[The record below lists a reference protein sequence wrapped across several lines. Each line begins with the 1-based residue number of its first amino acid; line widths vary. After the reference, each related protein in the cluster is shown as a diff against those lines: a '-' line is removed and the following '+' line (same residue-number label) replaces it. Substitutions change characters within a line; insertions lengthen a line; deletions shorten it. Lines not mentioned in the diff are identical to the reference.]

1 MVMTMLIDSYGRPV
15 TNLRIS
21 VTQRCNLACPFCH
34 KEGDERETD
43 YEMTPREIQ
52 KIVSIATS
60 LGIDKI
66 KLTGGEPLLRNDIVE
81 IVRRI
86 HEVHSVKDI
95 GITTN
100 GILLKEL
107 AKSLNNSGLDRVNIS
122 LGSIRRETY
131 LKISG
136 VDALNQVLLGVSEAI
151 RVGLKPVKLN
161 MVVLRGVND
170 DQVWEMLDFSR
181 KEDLILQ
188 LIEVEADRSDS
199 KYYRLYH
206 TDFSSIEAILE
217 DKAGKVDIRDM
228 QHRRRFHLRDGGEVE
243 VVRPMHNTEFCA
255 NCNRLRLTSDGKLK
269 PCLFQSENMV
279 DIIASLRGGASN
291 DALRRDF
298 IKAVEMRKPYFT

>member
-1 MVMTMLIDSYGRPV
+1 MLTDRYGRRV

-21 VTQRCNLACPFCH
+21 ITQRCNLACPFCH
-34 KEGDERETD
+34 KEGDRRQID
-43 YEMTPREIQ
+43 SEMSPKEIQ
-52 KIVSIATS
+52 EIVTIAAS

-66 KLTGGEPLLRNDIVE
+66 KLTGGEPLLRDDIAEIIQLIHDIPTVE
-81 IVRRI
+81 
-86 HEVHSVKDI
+86 DI

-100 GILLKEL
+100 GILLQEL
-107 AKSLNNSGLDRVNIS
+107 AKPLKDSGLNRVNVS
-122 LGSIRRETY
+122 LGTLRRKIY

-136 VDALNQVLLGVSEAI
+136 VDALDKVLPGIYEAA
-151 RVGLKPVKLN
+151 RVGLDPVKLN

-170 DQVWEMLDFSR
+170 DQVWEMLSFAK

-199 KYYRLYH
+199 EYYRQFH

-217 DKAGKVDIRDM
+217 DKARKIDVRDM
-228 QHRRRFHLRDGGEVE
+228 QHRRRYYLRDGGEVE
-243 VVRPMHNTEFCA
+243 IVRPMHNTEFCS
-255 NCNRLRLTSDGKLK
+255 NCNRIRLTSDGKLK

-279 DIIASLRGGASN
+279 DIIASLRAGASEEH
-291 DALRRDF
+291 LRQDF